1 MYHKEHGDIHDKTL
15 SQQWQF
21 EALKKPMNKE
31 KKQISINLLTDCL
44 IQFNCKFH
52 KH

>member
-31 KKQISINLLTDCL
+31 KKTNFNQFTDGLFDSI
-44 IQFNCKFH
+44 
-52 KH
+52 